1 MVTDIFI
8 LGLLSAR
15 PLSGYDIQQYLEL
28 SAAEH
33 WAEVLP
39 GSIYYALN
47 KLERQGFVVVDSVER
62 TGRRE
67 RASYRL
73 TSTGQAELRG
83 LVHKALRTPVRVMPS
98 LLYTALTFIH
108 VLDRQEVLAALDSEI
123 VRIEETIAYTSLGE
137 AAKVAAPGAPLF
149 MAAIFANSR
158 AHLEADLNLLK
169 HLRANWPDQFETPV
183 LPSRAELRARA
194 RAAEA
199 GAAQARPASQEAS

>member
-8 LGLLSAR
+8 LGLLTAR

-47 KLERQGFVVVDSVER
+47 KLERQGFVTVDVVER

-73 TSTGQAELRG
+73 TPIGRDELRG
-83 LVHKALRTPVRVMPS
+83 LLRKAFRTPVRVMPS
-98 LLYTALTFIH
+98 LLYTALSFVH
-108 VLDRQEVLAALDSEI
+108 ELERSEVLEAIEAEI
-123 VRIEETIAYTSLGE
+123 ARLEADIDYTRLGAE
-137 AAKVAAPGAPLF
+137 VKVNAPGTPPF

-158 AHLEADLNLLK
+158 AHLEADLTLLRE
-169 HLRANWPDQFETPV
+169 LRQALPSMTMPQLE
-183 LPSRAELRARA
+183 LPSRAELRAHA
-194 RAAEA
+194 RAK
-199 GAAQARPASQEAS
+199 GALPSLPSEDNTP

>member
-8 LGLLSAR
+8 LGLLTAR
-15 PLSGYDIQQYLEL
+15 PLSGYDIQQHLEL

-47 KLERQGFVVVDSVER
+47 KLERQGFVVVDAIER

-67 RASYRL
+67 RATYRL
-73 TSTGQAELRG
+73 TDAGHAELRG
-83 LVHKALRTPVRVMPS
+83 LLRKALRTPVRVVPS

-108 VLDRQEVLAALDSEI
+108 ELDKTEVLDALDAEI
-123 VRIEETIAYTSLGE
+123 SRLEGDIAYTRQGE
-137 AAKVAAPGAPLF
+137 TLKVNAPGAPTF

-158 AHLEADLNLLK
+158 AHLEADLALLR
-169 HLRANWPDQFETPV
+169 HLRATLPDATPQTYE
-183 LPSRAELRARA
+183 LPTRAELRRLARQP
-194 RAAEA
+194 RSAAHDSTED
-199 GAAQARPASQEAS
+199 